1 MKIVICTPY
10 FYPKIG
16 GTEQYVLTIA
26 GGLVAKGCE
35 VVVIT
40 SGSSQSKVVQKHL
53 KGIKIY
59 YLPYQ
64 FTLSNT
70 PISFRWSKQIKEII
84 EEEKPN
90 VVNAHS
96 PVPFMADVAL
106 RVTGQTPVL
115 FTYHAGS
122 MHKNKLLPDLIIDT
136 YEKFIL
142 PKSLAR
148 ATEVATSYPTFI
160 EKITHG
166 TKKVNHVTPGIDTS
180 LFKPKKSIHK
190 QYDVL
195 YVGRIERS
203 SAWKG
208 IGTLLKALANLADE
222 MPSIKACFVGDGDAV
237 DDFKEISNALKIRNN
252 VSFIGRKDSDELP
265 DIYNS
270 SKLLV
275 LPSESESESFGIVLI
290 EAMAC
295 GIPVIGSRIGGIPN
309 VISNG
314 ENGFLVNPKDASHLA
329 QVIKQLVSDPL
340 LANSLGL
347 NGLKHVKT
355 QYDITKV
362 IDANY
367 QIMQRL
373 ADQSKAIS
381 SVNSTRN

>member
-16 GTEQYVLTIA
+16 GTEQYVLTVA
-26 GGLVAKGCE
+26 SGLVERGCE
-35 VVVIT
+35 VVVVT
-40 SGSSQSKVVQKHL
+40 SSSDRSEIEPKYL

-64 FTLSNT
+64 FTISNT
-70 PISFRWSKQIKEII
+70 PISFHWPKQIKAILA
-84 EEEKPN
+84 EEKPN
-90 VVNAHS
+90 VVNVHS

-106 RVTGQTPVL
+106 RVTGQIPTL

-148 ATEVATSYPTFI
+148 ATEVATSYPTFMENI
-160 EKITHG
+160 IKG
-166 TKKVNHVTPGIDTS
+166 TKTINVVTPGIDTS
-180 LFKPKKSIHK
+180 LFKPKESAHK

-208 IGTLLKALANLADE
+208 IGTLLKALAMLADE
-222 MPSIKACFVGDGDAV
+222 MPSIKACFVGNGDAV
-237 DDFKEISNALKIRNN
+237 DDFKELASALKISKN
-252 VSFIGRKDSDELP
+252 VSFVGRKDSDELP

-270 SKLLV
+270 SKVLV

-309 VISNG
+309 VISDRK
-314 ENGFLVNPKDASHLA
+314 NGFLVNPKDSNNLA
-329 QVIKQLVSDPL
+329 LAIKQLVSDPQ
-340 LANSLGL
+340 LAKSLGL
-347 NGLKHVKT
+347 NGLKHAKT
-355 QYDITKV
+355 QFDITKV
-362 IDANY
+362 IDANF

-373 ADQSKAIS
+373 AGHESH
-381 SVNSTRN
+381 